1 MSCPDIQFLVKLG
14 SLLGE
19 GGEGWAEEQQ
29 RTKLSFQQTTFL
41 VSLSGSS
48 IRAPKWTDGLSPS
61 DSCIRDPW
69 WSFVQLFKHN
79 LEVTSFL
86 EVKSG
91 QPITPIIQK
100 SRTVKWSVYHNLR
113 VWSAG
118 YQMKFFSSRGEWGG
132 EGERVQGFPELNSLN
147 FQLGVQKPNPR

>member
-1 MSCPDIQFLVKLG
+1 MGRGATEDQVVLPIDHILG
-14 SLLGE
+14 QS
-19 GGEGWAEEQQ
+19 
-29 RTKLSFQQTTFL
+29 
-41 VSLSGSS
+41 
-48 IRAPKWTDGLSPS
+48 KWTDGLSPS

-79 LEVTSFL
+79 LEVTSVL

-113 VWSAG
+113 IWSAG
-118 YQMKFFSSRGEWGG
+118 YQMNFFSSRGEWGVKG
-132 EGERVQGFPELNSLN
+132 RGYRVFLS
-147 FQLGVQKPNPR
+147 